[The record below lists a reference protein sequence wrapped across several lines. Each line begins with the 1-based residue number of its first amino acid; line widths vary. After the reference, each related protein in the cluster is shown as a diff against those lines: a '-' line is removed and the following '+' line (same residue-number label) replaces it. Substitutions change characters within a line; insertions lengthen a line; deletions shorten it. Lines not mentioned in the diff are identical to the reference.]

1 MKHCFVVLIAV
12 SCFLG
17 PSVGATENDSDRIK
31 VFASIVPQAFFVK
44 RVGGDLVD
52 VGVLVGPGQEP
63 HRYEP
68 TPKQMAAL
76 SKAKALF
83 RIGVPFEDTLLPKIM
98 AVFKNL
104 KVVDTRR
111 GIRPRIMTRDECTA
125 RQVDH
130 GKGEDRHKEKGEQ
143 EHRHRSR
150 NLGTPD
156 PHLWLDP
163 VLVKVQAANICNGL
177 IAVDPDNADEYR
189 KNLKAFQEDLD
200 RVNNK
205 IARELAPLKGKEFFV
220 FHPAFGYFG
229 DRYGLKQVAVE
240 IGGKQPTARQLAR
253 LITMATNDGV
263 KVIFVQP
270 EFSTKSA
277 ELVAKAIGG
286 AVVPMDPL
294 APDYIKNLEEMATKI
309 GTALKG
315 RAN

>member
-1 MKHCFVVLIAV
+1 MKRRFLVLIVV
-12 SCFLG
+12 SCLLG
-17 PSVGATENDSDRIK
+17 PSVGAAKNDSDRIK
-31 VFASIVPQAFFVK
+31 VFVSIVPQAFFVK

-68 TPKQMAAL
+68 TPKQMASL
-76 SKAKALF
+76 STAKALF
-83 RIGVPFEDTLLPKIM
+83 RIGVPFEETLLPKIM

-104 KVVDTRR
+104 KVVDTRK
-111 GIRPRIMTRDECTA
+111 GIRPRIMTREESTA
-125 RQVDH
+125 RQADH
-130 GKGEDRHKEKGEQ
+130 GKGEDRHKEKGEH
-143 EHRHRSR
+143 ERHRAPK
-150 NLGTPD
+150 LGTAD
-156 PHLWLDP
+156 PHVWLDP
-163 VLVKVQAANICNGL
+163 VLAKVQAANICSGL
-177 IAVDPDNADEYR
+177 IAVDPDNSEEYGR
-189 KNLKAFQEDLD
+189 NLKAFQEDLD

-253 LITMATNDGV
+253 LITMATKDGV
-263 KVIFVQP
+263 KVVFVQP

-294 APDYIKNLEEMATKI
+294 APDYIKNLEDMATKI
-309 GTALKG
+309 GAALKG
-315 RAN
+315 RAK